1 MHSTHLTSMV
11 FEHITDMLDNKKFK
25 HLIVSGPSGIGKTYS
40 ILSAVKILEEE
51 TTITYH
57 RLHGYVTPLSL
68 YLALW
73 KTRDEDSILIVDD
86 FERDRG
92 LCELLKMAMDPTY
105 NIVSYPRITAAS
117 IVAVLEEQGFTD
129 VPSEFEF
136 NGHIV
141 IATATDMN
149 KPNLHADLQ
158 ALKSRAWHLA
168 APTPPQSIKVNQ
180 SSDYYKEVF
189 TTTSGQKVLED
200 LERIVNQ
207 LRIDGED
214 PNPHAAVWKCAQ
226 QALLQRIRNQ
236 ISE

>member
-1 MHSTHLTSMV
+1 MV
-11 FEHITDMLDNKKFK
+11 FDHVTDMLTNKKFK
-25 HLIVSGPSGIGKTYS
+25 HLIVSGPSGIGKTHS

-57 RLHGYVTPLSL
+57 RLNGHVTPLSL

-73 KTRDEDSILIVDD
+73 KTRDTDSILVVDD
-86 FERDRG
+86 FGRDRG

-129 VPSEFEF
+129 VPPEFEF

-141 IATATDMN
+141 IATTTDMN

-168 APTPPQSIKVNQ
+168 TPTPPQIVKPNQ
-180 SSDYYKEVF
+180 SSDYYKDVF
-189 TTTSGQKVLED
+189 TTASGQKVLDD

-214 PNPHAAVWKCAQ
+214 PNPNAAVWKCAQ
-226 QALLQRIRNQ
+226 QALLQRIHNQ